1 MSCRKHKG
9 SHFWT
14 CRKCGCEK
22 NAQGR
27 CYICGCLY
35 QESQKI
41 RTRGNNHNQPRLR
54 EVPAKIKLAPETQ
67 KQKKGRKKIN
77 VRKMV
82 KLHRRAIIAVYL
94 SGSKN
99 HAVAA
104 NIQR

>member
-1 MSCRKHKG
+1 
-9 SHFWT
+9 
-14 CRKCGCEK
+14 
-22 NAQGR
+22 
-27 CYICGCLY
+27 
-35 QESQKI
+35 
-41 RTRGNNHNQPRLR
+41 
-54 EVPAKIKLAPETQ
+54 VPAKIKLAPETQ
-67 KQKKGRKKIN
+67 KPKKGRKKIN